1 MEVHRPDDLVKA
13 KCQDVPENKVC
24 AHVDD
29 NTDDPGV
36 DDVDLRVLTGSLD
49 MRIVDTSQA
58 GTTYEG
64 DLVWTIWGIDTKPE
78 PDIPTEPS
86 LKLEGT
92 LHLTV
97 ID

>member
-1 MEVHRPDDLVKA
+1 
-13 KCQDVPENKVC
+13 
-24 AHVDD
+24 
-29 NTDDPGV
+29 
-36 DDVDLRVLTGSLD
+36 